1 MAVFVMS
8 DLHLSTN
15 QGTDKSME
23 VFGNRWRDYINRIKN
38 NWNRLV
44 TPVDTVIVNGD
55 ISWAMTLEEAR
66 SDFEFLNSLNGTK
79 IISKGN
85 HDFWWSTASKIKVF
99 FEENK
104 IDTVKLLHNNA
115 HIAEDFIICGSRGWY
130 NDDKISTMPQNADY
144 QKIVSRE
151 AARLRLSLGEAAKLD
166 GGERERLVFLH
177 FPPVWG
183 DFVCGEI
190 LDVLREFGVKRC
202 FFGHIHGLYEIPA
215 NFTHEGI
222 KFIMTSAD
230 FLNFT
235 PLFIKN
241 SL

>member
-1 MAVFVMS
+1 MAVFVLS

-15 QGTDKSME
+15 QSTNKSME
-23 VFGNRWRDYINRIKN
+23 VFGNRWQNYMNRIQT

-44 TPVDTVIVNGD
+44 TPDDTVIINGD
-55 ISWAMTLEEAR
+55 ISWAMTLDEAK

-85 HDFWWSTASKIKVF
+85 HDFWWSTLTKINAF

-104 IDTVKLLHNNA
+104 FDTIKILHNNA
-115 HIAEDFIICGSRGWY
+115 HDIENFVICGSRGWY
-130 NDDKISTMPQNADY
+130 NDDKISTMPKTADY

-151 AARLRLSLGEAAKLD
+151 AIRLRMSLAEGEKLD
-166 GGERERLVFLH
+166 GDKEKLVFLH

-183 DFVCGEI
+183 DFVCDEI
-190 LDVLREFGVKRC
+190 VEVLREFGVKRC
-202 FFGHIHGLYEIPA
+202 YYGHIHGLYEIPA
-215 NFTHEGI
+215 KFERDGI
-222 KFIMTSAD
+222 NFIMTSAD

-235 PLFIKN
+235 PLYIN
-241 SL
+241 TLYY

>member
-1 MAVFVMS
+1 MAVFVLS

-15 QGTDKSME
+15 LDTDKSME
-23 VFGNRWRDYINRIKN
+23 VFGAKWKDYMNRIKN

-44 TPVDTVIVNGD
+44 TPSDTVVVNGD
-55 ISWAMTLEEAR
+55 ISWAMTLDEAR

-85 HDFWWSTASKIKVF
+85 HDYWWSTLTKINAF

-104 IDTVKLLHNNA
+104 FDTVKILHNNA
-115 HIAEDFIICGSRGWY
+115 HVVEDFVVCGSRGWY
-130 NDDKISTMPQNADY
+130 NDDKIATMPKTADY

-151 AARLRLSLGEAAKLD
+151 AARLKRSLSEGEKLD
-166 GGERERLVFLH
+166 PTREKLVFLH

-183 DFVCGEI
+183 DFVCEEI
-190 LDVLREFGVKRC
+190 LEVLKSFGVKRC
-202 FFGHIHGLYEIPA
+202 YFGHIHGLYDIPS
-215 NFTHEGI
+215 NFVYGDV

-230 FLNFT
+230 FLNFI
-235 PLFIKN
+235 PLYINK
-241 SL
+241 

>member
-1 MAVFVMS
+1 MAVFVLS

-15 QGTDKSME
+15 LDTDKSME
-23 VFGNRWRDYINRIKN
+23 VFGAKWKDYMNRIKN

-44 TPVDTVIVNGD
+44 TPSDTVVVNGD
-55 ISWAMTLEEAR
+55 ISWAMTLDEAR

-85 HDFWWSTASKIKVF
+85 HDYWWSTLTKINAF

-104 IDTVKLLHNNA
+104 FDTVKILHNNA
-115 HIAEDFIICGSRGWY
+115 HVVEDFVVCGSRGWY
-130 NDDKISTMPQNADY
+130 NDDKIATMPKTADY

-151 AARLRLSLGEAAKLD
+151 AARLKMSLSEGEKLD
-166 GGERERLVFLH
+166 PTREKLVFLH

-183 DFVCGEI
+183 DFVCEEI
-190 LDVLREFGVKRC
+190 LEVLKSFGVKRC
-202 FFGHIHGLYEIPA
+202 YFGHIHGLYDIPS
-215 NFTHEGI
+215 NFVYGDV

-230 FLNFT
+230 FLNFI
-235 PLFIKN
+235 PLYINK
-241 SL
+241 

>member
-1 MAVFVMS
+1 MAVFVLS

-15 QGTDKSME
+15 VGTDKSME
-23 VFGNRWRDYINRIKN
+23 VFGAKWKDYINRIKT

-44 TPVDTVIVNGD
+44 DPEDTVVVNGD
-55 ISWAMTLEEAR
+55 ISWAMTLDEAK
-66 SDFEFLNSLNGTK
+66 SDFEFLNALNGIK

-85 HDFWWSTASKIKVF
+85 HDFWWSTLSKVNAF

-104 IDTVKLLHNNA
+104 ISNIKILHNNA
-115 HIAEDFIICGSRGWY
+115 YAAQEFVICGSRGWY
-130 NDDKISTMPQNADY
+130 NDDKISTMPKTADY

-151 AARLRLSLGEAAKLD
+151 AARIKMSLKEGEKLSTELEKV
-166 GGERERLVFLH
+166 VFLH

-183 DFVCGEI
+183 DFVCEEI
-190 LDVLREFGVKRC
+190 LSVLKDFSVKRC
-202 FFGHIHGLYEIPA
+202 YFGHIHGLYDIPA
-215 NFTHEGI
+215 SFEHDGI

-235 PLFIKN
+235 PLFVGK
-241 SL
+241 